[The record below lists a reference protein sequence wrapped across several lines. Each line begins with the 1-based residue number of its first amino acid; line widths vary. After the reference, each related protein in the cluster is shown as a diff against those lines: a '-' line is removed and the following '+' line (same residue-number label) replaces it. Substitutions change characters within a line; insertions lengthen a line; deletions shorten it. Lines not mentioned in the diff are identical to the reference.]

1 MQHLCSLLHVW
12 TCVYVTFCESRA
24 TVKAYPLSLQHQ
36 PAPPPPAHISLF
48 VNLFARFLH
57 WFLSETFEF
66 GNTVSNESQLPEWLH
81 LNAQQGW
88 ARISSTA
95 KESKRLRHPLR
106 THRTLFLQQQ
116 LWTTKWSRKLIRTIK
131 PDWGKCLKSCN
142 LFVGLHIKCLNYG
155 KGPGKNW

>member
-1 MQHLCSLLHVW
+1 M
-12 TCVYVTFCESRA
+12 CVRDILRKSRYPA
-24 TVKAYPLSLQHQ
+24 TPLSKRILCLCN
-36 PAPPPPAHISLF
+36 I
-48 VNLFARFLH
+48 
-57 WFLSETFEF
+57 
-66 GNTVSNESQLPEWLH
+66 SQLPLPPH
-81 LNAQQGW
+81 TSLFLSTYSPDFYIDFYQKLLNLEIQS
-88 ARISSTA
+88 ARKVNCQSGCIWMRNMDELESVRIKEKA